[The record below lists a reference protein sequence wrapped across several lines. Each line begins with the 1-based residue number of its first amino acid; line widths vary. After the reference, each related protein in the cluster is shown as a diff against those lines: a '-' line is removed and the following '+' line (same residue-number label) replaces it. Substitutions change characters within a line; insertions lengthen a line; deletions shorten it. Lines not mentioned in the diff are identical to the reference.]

1 MTSYSLSQSYQSKQ
15 NLLIMRIIFPLD
27 FSYSFV
33 FGLYSILSTF
43 IRSKRSE
50 YGQLK
55 YIRAIDA
62 INLVILIKS
71 KL

>member
-1 MTSYSLSQSYQSKQ
+1 
-15 NLLIMRIIFPLD
+15 MRIIFPLD